1 MRKNKIN
8 IKQIFGDNY
17 QEFWENN
24 KEKYPEKMRD
34 NMIIGKKEAWLKY
47 Y

>member
-24 KEKYPEKMRD
+24 KAHENK
-34 NMIIGKKEAWLKY
+34 
-47 Y
+47 